1 MPSTL
6 TGILILL
13 FSFAPGYV
21 YLLLSERQG
30 APLRTVSA
38 FRETAQVILTSFLAL
53 SAAAVVFAI
62 ATLVLGDAAPD
73 VKALATTPGA
83 YWDDH
88 VFEVVGWGAG
98 LLLLACAMSYLW
110 GAHTVGRRLADLTQ
124 SAAVGRFVWPPS
136 TTSFTSAWTLMLE
149 VREPDLHKYVKA
161 RLNDGT
167 LVEGWMSSF
176 NPHVSETG
184 DRELTLANPV
194 HITAPD
200 GTVTAN
206 EGGAVALSARSVLY
220 LDVEYHPTQALDSG
234 TSI

>member
-62 ATLVLGDAAPD
+62 IKLLLRDLAPD
-73 VKALATTPGA
+73 IEALATGPSA

-110 GAHTVGRRLADLTQ
+110 GAHSVGRRLAELSQ
-124 SAAVGRFVWPPS
+124 NSAVGRFIWPSS
-136 TTSFTSAWTLMLE
+136 TTSFTSAWT
-149 VREPDLHKYVKA
+149 
-161 RLNDGT
+161 
-167 LVEGWMSSF
+167 
-176 NPHVSETG
+176 
-184 DRELTLANPV
+184 
-194 HITAPD
+194 
-200 GTVTAN
+200 
-206 EGGAVALSARSVLY
+206 
-220 LDVEYHPTQALDSG
+220 
-234 TSI
+234 

>member
-13 FSFAPGYV
+13 VSFAPGYV
-21 YLLLSERQG
+21 YLLQSERQG

-53 SAAAVVFAI
+53 SGAAVTFAMI
-62 ATLVLGDAAPD
+62 KLLIGDHALD
-73 VKALATTPGA
+73 VKALAINPDV
-83 YWDDH
+83 YWRDH

-98 LLLLACAMSYLW
+98 LLLLACTMSYLW
-110 GAHTVGRRLADLTQ
+110 GAHTVGSRLAELSQHT
-124 SAAVGRFVWPPS
+124 SVGRFVWPPS

-149 VREPDLHKYVKA
+149 VHEPDLHKYVKA
-161 RLNDGT
+161 RLSDGT
-167 LVEGWMSSF
+167 LVQGWMSSF

-194 HITAPD
+194 HIAAPD

-206 EGGAVALSARSVLY
+206 DGGAVALSARNILY
-220 LDVEYHPTQALDSG
+220 LEVDFHPNRALDPG
-234 TSI
+234 TNS